1 MSLRRGRERIFS
13 TTPKHKVVI
22 IDLYSL
28 ELFVTK
34 AVNLEQVALDWI
46 LETTTASVFALDCW
60 YHFGILYQKLWEL
73 FQYIMENIFM

>member
-1 MSLRRGRERIFS
+1 MMSLRRGRERIFS
-13 TTPKHKVVI
+13 TMPKHEVVI

-46 LETTTASVFALDCW
+46 LETTSASVFALDC
-60 YHFGILYQKLWEL
+60 
-73 FQYIMENIFM
+73 

>member
-1 MSLRRGRERIFS
+1 MISLRRGREWIFS
-13 TTPKHKVVI
+13 TMPKDKVVI

-46 LETTTASVFALDCW
+46 LETTTASVFALNC
-60 YHFGILYQKLWEL
+60 
-73 FQYIMENIFM
+73 